1 MFEVILKKFIEAAI
15 LPPFNLILLGGVAL
29 FLLFTRFQKTGKV
42 VLACTLLFSY
52 LISAPFFSNF
62 LIRTIAL
69 ERPDP
74 TLYQQGQAIVVLG
87 GGLRYSDYPESYS
100 TTAALPLERMRYAV
114 YLHQK
119 TGLPIA
125 ISGGVDNEAKVM
137 GSELQRFFQIE
148 PTWLDNKSNTTEQNA
163 IYLRRLF
170 DQTAQG
176 QQIQRIILVTN
187 EWHMRRAQAAF
198 QRQGFIVLPAA
209 TKSQRASS
217 SGLLKFIPQPVSF
230 YQSGLVLRE
239 WLGIL
244 RDKILVNSPA

>member
-1 MFEVILKKFIEAAI
+1 MFAVILKKVVEAAI
-15 LPPFNLILLGGVAL
+15 LPPFNLILLALVA
-29 FLLFTRFQKTGKV
+29 FILLFTRFQKTAKGILALSL
-42 VLACTLLFSY
+42 VLSY
-52 LISAPFFSNF
+52 LISTPFFSNL
-62 LIRTIAL
+62 LIRSIAL

-74 TLYQQGQAIVVLG
+74 QVYTQGQAIVVLG

-163 IYLRRLF
+163 IYLRKLF
-170 DQTAQG
+170 DQTDDG
-176 QQIQRIILVTN
+176 KQINRIILVTN
-187 EWHMRRAQAAF
+187 EWHMRRAIAAF
-198 QRQGFIVLPAA
+198 ERQGFIVLPAA

-244 RDKILVNSPA
+244 RDRLIGLE

>member
-1 MFEVILKKFIEAAI
+1 MFAVILKKVIEAAI
-15 LPPFNLILLGGVAL
+15 LPPFNLILLGLLA
-29 FLLFTRFQKTGKV
+29 FILLFTRWQKTAKTL
-42 VLACTLLFSY
+42 LACSLLLGYF
-52 LISAPFFSNF
+52 ISTPFFSNV
-62 LIRTIAL
+62 LIRSISL
-69 ERPDP
+69 ERPNPDIY
-74 TLYQQGQAIVVLG
+74 TQGQVIVVLG

-148 PTWLDNKSNTTEQNA
+148 PAWLDNKSNTTEQNA
-163 IYLRRLF
+163 IYLRKLF
-170 DQTAQG
+170 DQTDEG
-176 QQIQRIILVTN
+176 KQIQRVILVTN
-187 EWHMRRAQAAF
+187 EWHMRRAVAAF
-198 QRQGFIVLPAA
+198 QRQGFEVLPAP
-209 TKSQRASS
+209 TLSQRASS

-239 WLGIL
+239 WLGLL
-244 RDKILVNSPA
+244 RDKLIGL